1 MSVSKAKFTAKGAED
16 ITLEGYNSSSAKLMP
31 RGAVLFSSRAPIG
44 YITIAKNEISTNQGF
59 KSAVPRIAGTGY
71 LYYYLK
77 SNISTIESKASGSTF
92 KEASGALMKSL
103 KVIVPPT
110 QILNDFEKEIDAL
123 FRKQE
128 LLDDEIINLA
138 IMRDTLLPKLMSG
151 ELTINEIDC

>member
-1 MSVSKAKFTAKGAED
+1 
-16 ITLEGYNSSSAKLMP
+16 
-31 RGAVLFSSRAPIG
+31 
-44 YITIAKNEISTNQGF
+44 
-59 KSAVPRIAGTGY
+59 
-71 LYYYLK
+71 
-77 SNISTIESKASGSTF
+77 
-92 KEASGALMKSL
+92 MKSL